1 MTNGIVENTVF
12 GGGNAAVVEGDTKV
26 TILDGTIGGNVYG
39 GGNQGDVTG
48 KTKVQIGKQP
58 TP

>member
-1 MTNGIVENTVF
+1 MTKGIVENTLF
-12 GGGNAAVVEGDTKV
+12 GGGNAANVEGSTSV

-48 KTKVQIGKQP
+48 KTKVQIGEQP